1 MKPQG
6 KHPAQRVTERLLKHF
21 PITVSWA
28 LGEVGGKDRNW
39 HSACYLPSAALINYA
54 VDTEPPQRQETFRE
68 MLALQSI
75 LSWRA
80 TQGIYRFDPD
90 LYREIAATPLTS
102 TLPVEAFFTLPA
114 WGLYIELQDGRFAG
128 RVVDGVFIS
137 LSDDSASEGY
147 GLELRLV
154 FVAGRGD
161 SIVSFPLP
169 LTGGTI
175 GDCLDALQVSGV
187 HSLQKHLGRE
197 AAGTISPLREDAD
210 FVADLARCLSLVLYL
225 CSEEPDTPAPR
236 ARPLPR
242 RDKRGAVI
250 VEAVQPKVWDV
261 GLRFGTQY
269 RAWQGSHMSEGADS
283 GHGGSVRPHVRRA
296 HWHGYWYGKLD
307 QAEKRTFRLRWLSPI
322 LVGDHHGELPAVVH
336 PVKKS
341 PLKHG

>member
-21 PITVSWA
+21 PATVSWA
-28 LGEVGGKDRNW
+28 LGEAGGKNHNW
-39 HSACYLPSAALINYA
+39 HSACYLPSTALINYA
-54 VDTEPPQRQETFRE
+54 VRAEPPQWQETFRE
-68 MLALQSI
+68 RLALQSI

-102 TLPVEAFFTLPA
+102 TLPVDAFFTLPA

-128 RVVDGVFIS
+128 RAVDGVFVS

-147 GLELRLV
+147 GIELRLV
-154 FVAGRGD
+154 FVAGRGER
-161 SIVSFPLP
+161 IESFPLP

-175 GDCLDALQVSGV
+175 ADCLDALQVSGA

-197 AAGTISPLREDAD
+197 AAGTTSPLREDAD
-210 FVADLARCLSLVLYL
+210 FVTDLSRCLSLVLYL
-225 CSEEPDTPAPR
+225 CSDEPDTPAPR

-261 GLRFGTQY
+261 GLRFGRQPRQAQVRGVAIAAVCDRMCAALTGTGTGTANWT
-269 RAWQGSHMSEGADS
+269 RRRIAPS
-283 GHGGSVRPHVRRA
+283 G
-296 HWHGYWYGKLD
+296 
-307 QAEKRTFRLRWLSPI
+307 
-322 LVGDHHGELPAVVH
+322 
-336 PVKKS
+336 
-341 PLKHG
+341 